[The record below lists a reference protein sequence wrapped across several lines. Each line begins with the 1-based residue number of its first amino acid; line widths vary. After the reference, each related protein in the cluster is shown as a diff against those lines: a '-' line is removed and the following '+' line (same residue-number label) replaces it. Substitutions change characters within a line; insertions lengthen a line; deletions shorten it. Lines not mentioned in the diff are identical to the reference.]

1 MVVYSDRDYKK
12 HAVPDEEDGIMMI
25 TKKAIP
31 RRTVLRGLGASL
43 ALPLLDGMVPAV
55 TALGRTAAAATPR
68 FGAVYVPNWIVM
80 QNWTPGTH
88 GAGFELTPILQPL
101 APYRDQLLVLS
112 GLNSTPPPGLRG
124 GTHSRAAT
132 KFLTAVHPGM
142 WDEREPISMDQMAA
156 RELGRHT
163 PLASLELGLEGA
175 NFAGSCDSGGYGC
188 AFSYTI
194 SWSSGS
200 TPLPMEH
207 NPRAVFERLFGDN
220 DTTDPAARQTRARE
234 QRSILDSVSEDVTR
248 LRGSLGPSDRL
259 KLGAYLDAVRDVERR
274 IEIAETQGVRDV
286 PLMER
291 PLGVPASFAEH
302 ASLMYD
308 LQLLAHQTDR
318 TRVTTF
324 MAGHELSGRTY
335 PEIDVPDAH
344 HPLSHHRNVPASLE
358 KLTAINTYHLSLFAA
373 FLEKL
378 RLTPDGDGSLLDQ
391 MILLYGAGMSDSNAH
406 SPYNLPI
413 VVVGGGAGQLK
424 GGRHIEYPG
433 PAQTPLANLHVT
445 LLDKLGVDVDRFGDS
460 TGVLPDLS
468 SGQGV
473 ERLTGI

>member
-1 MVVYSDRDYKK
+1 
-12 HAVPDEEDGIMMI
+12 MMI

-31 RRTVLRGLGASL
+31 RRTLLRGLGATV
-43 ALPLLDGMVPAV
+43 ALPLLDGMVPALS
-55 TALGRTAAAATPR
+55 ALGTTAAKATPR
-68 FGAVYVPNWIVM
+68 FGAVYVPNGMVM
-80 QNWTPGTH
+80 QNWTPGSH
-88 GAGFELTPILQPL
+88 GAAFELTPTLRPL
-101 APYRDQLLVLS
+101 APFRDQLLVLS
-112 GLNSTPPPGLRG
+112 GLNSTPPPGTRG
-124 GTHSRAAT
+124 GGSHSRAAT
-132 KFLTAVHPGM
+132 KFLTAVHPGT
-142 WDEREPISMDQMAA
+142 WDQHEPISMDQIAA
-156 RELGRHT
+156 RALGRYT

-175 NFAGSCDSGGYGC
+175 NFAGSCDSGGFSC

-207 NPRAVFERLFGDN
+207 NPRAVFERLFGDSE
-220 DTTDPAARQTRARE
+220 TTDPAARRARVHE
-234 QRSILDSVSEDVTR
+234 QRSILDSVGDDVAR
-248 LRGSLGPSDRL
+248 LRGSLGPQDRL
-259 KLGAYLDAVRDVERR
+259 KLGAYFDAVRDVERR
-274 IEIAETQGVRDV
+274 IEVAEAQGERDV

-302 ASLMYD
+302 ATLMYD

-344 HPLSHHRNVPASLE
+344 HPISHHRNVPEVLE
-358 KLTAINTYHLSLFAA
+358 KLTKINTYHLTLFAS

-378 RLTPDGDGSLLDQ
+378 RSTPDGDGSLLDQ

-406 SPYNLPI
+406 SPYDLPI
-413 VVVGGGAGQLK
+413 LLMGGGAGQLK

-433 PAQTPLANLHVT
+433 PERTPLANLHVT

-460 TGVLPDLS
+460 TGALPNLS
-468 SGQGV
+468 PG
-473 ERLTGI
+473 EHATRLSEI